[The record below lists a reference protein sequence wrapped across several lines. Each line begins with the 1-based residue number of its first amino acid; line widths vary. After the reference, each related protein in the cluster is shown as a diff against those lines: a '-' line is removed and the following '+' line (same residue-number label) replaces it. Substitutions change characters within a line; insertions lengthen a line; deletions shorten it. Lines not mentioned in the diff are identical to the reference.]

1 MASEIKKG
9 YRIPAPLTTM
19 NSTQEYPVADME
31 DIAGGYHIARTKE
44 EMFSIPRL
52 HRRVGMV
59 CYVVNEDAE
68 YRMIVNSSTNKTS
81 IANWLKLSNHQG
93 GGGSSSGG
101 GSIDLSN
108 YITKAMFEPVKQKV
122 ESLPDMSTIATK
134 TEVQITKNRLT
145 EYIDNKTV
153 NMAIKSDIPDVSG
166 FLTQPQIENLIDNSD
181 NDDNVTQE
189 EINTLFNA

>member
-31 DIAGGYHIARTKE
+31 DIAGGYHIAKTKE

-59 CYVVNEDAE
+59 CYVVDEDAE

-81 IANWLKLSNHQG
+81 IANWIKLGNQS

-122 ESLPDMSTIATK
+122 ENLPDMSTLATK
-134 TEVQITKNRLT
+134 TEVQIAKNRLT

-181 NDDNVTQE
+181 NDDNVTQA
-189 EINTLFNA
+189 EINALFNT